1 MDSNPS
7 ALLTMIT
14 IDLHQHSP
22 HHRELDRVLVD
33 LVPLGRPKRMSSSSD
48 WTATFFPESI
58 SGVFLS
64 SDLLKHRREL
74 SPITYEVNICINW
87 IMIVYMYDYTNRI
100 EY

>member
-33 LVPLGRPKRMSSSSD
+33 LVPLGRPKRMSSSSH
-48 WTATFFPESI
+48 WTATFYSRVNLRSFPVVGPS
-58 SGVFLS
+58 
-64 SDLLKHRREL
+64 KAPKR
-74 SPITYEVNICINW
+74 
-87 IMIVYMYDYTNRI
+87 IVAYHV
-100 EY
+100 